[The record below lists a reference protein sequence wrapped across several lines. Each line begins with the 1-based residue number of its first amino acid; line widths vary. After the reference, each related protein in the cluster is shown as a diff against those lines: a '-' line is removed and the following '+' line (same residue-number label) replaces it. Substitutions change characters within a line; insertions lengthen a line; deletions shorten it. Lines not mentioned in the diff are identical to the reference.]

1 MPDLEKFK
9 TSVAAIARDAKEE
22 TGAFI
27 ARLKSLSA
35 EEFLRLSRRDVERL
49 SLAQY
54 IDVARAIAPD
64 ILPIAATQA
73 ADPESDKPSFD
84 WMPRRLYAIAI
95 SASITLGFAGSLAA
109 PMLTEA
115 MFDAPLVRSQTVL
128 DWPACRRLTAEVDG
142 CVYRPTQDLP
152 WDYVAAML
160 EMDRDILHRNN
171 AHLPQN
177 MVPRASQLVVWRYHG
192 HLEN

>member
-1 MPDLEKFK
+1 MPELEEFK
-9 TSVAAIARDAKEE
+9 NSVAAIAQDAKEE

-35 EEFLRLSRRDVERL
+35 EEFVRLSRRDVERL
-49 SLAQY
+49 SLAQF

-64 ILPIAATQA
+64 IPPIAVTQA
-73 ADPESDKPSFD
+73 ADPDPNKPFFN
-84 WMPRRLYAIAI
+84 WTPRRLYAMAI
-95 SASITLGFAGSLAA
+95 SASIALGCVGFLAA

-115 MFDAPLVRSQTVL
+115 MFDAPLVRSKTL
-128 DWPACRRLTAEVDG
+128 FDWPACRRLTAEVDG
-142 CVYRPTQDLP
+142 CVYRPTQDLS

-160 EMDRDILHRNN
+160 EMDRDILRRNN
-171 AHLPQN
+171 AHLPDN

-192 HLEN
+192 HLED